1 MAKKK
6 VEIEEVEEYDESD
19 EFHDSLIDL
28 AIEGLGDDVIDA
40 IRADERQMIID
51 FISREEN
58 LYEVGEDLIVMIDD
72 LEHYDSEEIH

>member
-28 AIEGLGDDVIDA
+28 AIEGLGDDVIEA

>member
-19 EFHDSLIDL
+19 EFHDDLIDL

-72 LEHYDSEEIH
+72 LQHYEDEEIH